1 MEFFAIFVQAPK
13 NKHYMGLVT
22 AKEVAK
28 AINAEKYGV
37 LGTFSG
43 WLLMKVLKIST
54 LNKIYDRNKH
64 LSDVEFLNAILDELE
79 IKFEIPE
86 EDLKR
91 LPKDG
96 AYITI
101 SNHPLGGIDG
111 VLLLKLMLE
120 REPDFKI
127 IANFLLHRI
136 EPLKPYIMPVNPFE
150 THKDAKSSVVG
161 IKETLRHLSDGKP
174 LGMFPAGEVSTYRD
188 GKLVVDKPW
197 EEGAIKVIR
206 KAQVPVIPIYFH
218 AKNSRLFYLL
228 SKINDTIRTA
238 KLPSEL
244 FSQKDR
250 VIKVRIGKPISVNE
264 QNEHST
270 IEEYSEFLR
279 KKTYML
285 ANAFEKEAPFLATPT
300 LKLPKNPKQIATAA
314 NKEKMIAE
322 VAALRKTD
330 SRLTQSKNYEVFFT
344 QATKIPNILHEIGRL
359 REITFREVGEGT
371 NESLDLD
378 KYDKYY
384 HHMFL
389 WDDDAKQIAGAYR
402 MGLGTE
408 IFPKYGIDGFY
419 LQELFRFEP
428 ELFDM
433 MSKSIEMGRAFITS
447 EYQQKPM
454 PLFLL
459 WKGIVHTTLRYPDH
473 KYLIGGVSISNQFSD
488 FSKSLMI
495 EFMKSHYYDP
505 YVAQYVYPKKEFK
518 VKLKDADKDFVF
530 NEAEAD
536 LNKFDK
542 IIDEIEPG
550 NLRLPVLIKKYIKQN
565 ARVIAFNVDPLFNN
579 AVDGLMY
586 IRIADLP
593 ESTVKPVMEE
603 FQAELERRLSEKG
616 ELSGDGV

>member
-1 MEFFAIFVQAPK
+1 
-13 NKHYMGLVT
+13 MGLVT

-28 AINAEKYGV
+28 AINADKYGV
-37 LGTFSG
+37 FGTFSG

-54 LNKIYDRNKH
+54 LNKLYDRNKH
-64 LSDVEFLNAILDELE
+64 LKDLDFLNAILDELN

-111 VLLLKLMLE
+111 ILLLKLMLE
-120 REPDFKI
+120 REPNFKI

-136 EPLKPYIMPVNPFE
+136 DPMKPYIMPVNPFE
-150 THKDAKSSVVG
+150 NHKDAKSSVVG

-174 LGMFPAGEVSTYRD
+174 LGMFPAGEVSTYKD

-206 KAQVPVIPIYFH
+206 KAQVPVVPIYFH

-228 SKINDTIRTA
+228 SKIDDTLRTA

-244 FSQKDR
+244 LTQKDR
-250 VIKVRIGKPISVNE
+250 LIKVRIGKPISVAE
-264 QNEHST
+264 QNEHQT
-270 IEEYSEFLR
+270 IEEYSDFLR

-285 ANAFEKEAPFLATPT
+285 SNAFEKEVPFLQSAN
-300 LKLPKNPKQIATAA
+300 LKLPKSPKQIATPA
-314 NKEKMIAE
+314 NHEKMIVE
-322 VAALRKTD
+322 VNALRKTD
-330 SRLTQSKNYEVFFT
+330 CRLLHSKNYEVFFT
-344 QATKIPNILHEIGRL
+344 EAHKIPNILHEIGRL

-378 KYDKYY
+378 KFDKYY

-389 WDDDAKQIAGAYR
+389 WDSETNLIAGAYR
-402 MGLGTE
+402 MGLGSE

-433 MSKSIEMGRAFITS
+433 MHKSIEMGRAFIIKS
-447 EYQQKPM
+447 YQQKPM

-459 WKGIVHTTLRYPDH
+459 WKGIVHLTLRYPEH
-473 KYLIGGVSISNQFSD
+473 KFLIGGVSISNQFSD

-505 YVAQYVYPKKEFK
+505 YVAQYIYPKKEFK

-565 ARVIAFNVDPLFNN
+565 ARVVAFNVDPLFNN

-586 IRIADLP
+586 IRIADIP
-593 ESTVKPVMEE
+593 QSTVKPVMEE
-603 FQAELERRLSEKG
+603 FQAELERKLAEKG
-616 ELSGDGV
+616 E

>member
-1 MEFFAIFVQAPK
+1 
-13 NKHYMGLVT
+13 MGLVT

-28 AINAEKYGV
+28 AINVDKYGV
-37 LGTFSG
+37 FGTFSG
-43 WLLMKVLKIST
+43 WLLMKVLKISA
-54 LNKIYDRNKH
+54 LNKLYDRHKH
-64 LSDVEFLNAILDELE
+64 LKDVEFLKAILDDLQ

-91 LPKDG
+91 LPKEG

-111 VLLLKLMLE
+111 ILLLKLMLE
-120 REPDFKI
+120 KEPNFKI

-150 THKDAKSSVVG
+150 NHKDAKSSVIG
-161 IKETLRHLSDGKP
+161 IKETFRHLSDGKP
-174 LGMFPAGEVSTYRD
+174 LGIFPAGEVSTYKD

-206 KAQVPVIPIYFH
+206 KAQVPVVPIYFH
-218 AKNSRLFYLL
+218 AKNSRLFYFL
-228 SKINDTIRTA
+228 SKINDTLRTA

-244 FSQKDR
+244 HTQKDR
-250 VIKVRIGKPISVNE
+250 VIKVRIGKPISVAE
-264 QNEHST
+264 QNEYQN
-270 IEEYSEFLR
+270 IDAYGEFLR

-285 ANAFEKEAPFLATPT
+285 SNAFEDESKIN
-300 LKLPKNPKQIATAA
+300 LPKLSLPKAPKQIAKPA
-314 NKEKMIAE
+314 NHGEIIEEIAF
-322 VAALRKTD
+322 LKNGD
-330 SRLTQSKNYEVFFT
+330 YRLLQSKNYEVFFVT
-344 QATKIPNILHEIGRL
+344 ADKIPNILHEIGRL

-378 KYDKYY
+378 TYDKYY

-389 WDDDAKQIAGAYR
+389 WDDEAQCIAGAYR
-402 MGLGTE
+402 MGLGSH
-408 IFPKYGIDGFY
+408 IYPKHGIDGFY
-419 LQELFRFEP
+419 LHELFRFEP
-428 ELFDM
+428 ELYDM
-433 MSKSIEMGRAFITS
+433 MSKSIEMGRAFIIK
-447 EYQQKPM
+447 EYQMKPM

-459 WKGIVHTTLRYPDH
+459 WKGIVHTTLHFPEH
-473 KYLIGGVSISNQFSD
+473 KYLIGGVSISNQFSE

-505 YVAQYVYPKKEFK
+505 YIAQYVHPKKEFK

-530 NEAEAD
+530 NETEAD

-542 IIDEIEPG
+542 IIDELEPG
-550 NLRLPVLIKKYIKQN
+550 TLRLPVLIKKYIKQN
-565 ARVIAFNVDPLFNN
+565 ARVVAFNVDPLFNN

-586 IRIADLP
+586 IRISDIP
-593 ESTVKPVMEE
+593 ESTMKPVMEE
-603 FQAELERRLSEKG
+603 FQAELERKEKG
-616 ELSGDGV
+616 

>member
-1 MEFFAIFVQAPK
+1 
-13 NKHYMGLVT
+13 MGLVT

-28 AINAEKYGV
+28 AINTEKYGV
-37 LGTFSG
+37 FGTFSG

-54 LNKIYDRNKH
+54 LNDIYDRNKH
-64 LSDVEFLNAILDELE
+64 LQDVEFLNAILDEFQ

-111 VLLLKLMLE
+111 ILLLKMMLDK
-120 REPDFKI
+120 EPNFKI

-136 EPLKPYIMPVNPFE
+136 DPMKPYIMPVNPFE
-150 THKDAKSSVVG
+150 NHKDAKSSVIG
-161 IKETLRHLSDGKP
+161 IKETLRHLRDGKP
-174 LGMFPAGEVSTYRD
+174 LGMFPAGEVSTYKD

-206 KAQVPVIPIYFH
+206 KAQVPVVPIYFH
-218 AKNSRLFYLL
+218 AKNSRLFYFL
-228 SKINDTIRTA
+228 SKINDTFRTA

-244 FSQKDR
+244 LTQKDR

-264 QNEHST
+264 QNEHTS
-270 IEEYSEFLR
+270 IEDYSEFLR
-279 KKTYML
+279 RKTYML
-285 ANAFEKEAPFLATPT
+285 ANPFEKEMPFLPTPN
-300 LKLPKNPKQIATAA
+300 LKLPKNPKKIVTAA
-314 NKEKMIAE
+314 NQDNIISE
-322 VAALRKTD
+322 VDSLRTTD
-330 SRLTQSKNYEVFFT
+330 CRLLQSKNYEVFF
-344 QATKIPNILHEIGRL
+344 AEAYKIPNVLHEIGRL

-371 NESLDLD
+371 NESIDID

-384 HHMFL
+384 RHMFL
-389 WDDDAKQIAGAYR
+389 WDDDTKQIAGAYR
-402 MGLGTE
+402 MGLGSE
-408 IFPKYGIDGFY
+408 IYAKYGVDGFY
-419 LQELFRFEP
+419 LQELFRFES

-433 MSKSIEMGRAFITS
+433 MSKSIEMGRAFIIK

-459 WKGIVHTTLRYPDH
+459 WKGIVHITLRFPEH
-473 KYLIGGVSISNQFSD
+473 KFLIGGVSISNQFSD

-495 EFMKSHYYDP
+495 EFMKSNYYDP
-505 YVAQYVYPKKEFK
+505 YVAQYINPKKAYK
-518 VKLKDADKDFVF
+518 VKLKDADKDFIF
-530 NEAEAD
+530 DEAESD

-542 IIDEIEPG
+542 IIDELEPG
-550 NLRLPVLIKKYIKQN
+550 SLRLPVLIKKYIKQN
-565 ARVIAFNVDPLFNN
+565 ARVVAFNVDPLFNN

-586 IRIADLP
+586 IRIADIP
-593 ESTVKPVMEE
+593 ESTMKPVMEE
-603 FQAELERRLSEKG
+603 FQAELERKLAEKG
-616 ELSGDGV
+616 EL

>member
-1 MEFFAIFVQAPK
+1 
-13 NKHYMGLVT
+13 MGLVT

-28 AINAEKYGV
+28 AINTDKYGV
-37 LGTFSG
+37 FGTFSG

-54 LNKIYDRNKH
+54 LNKIYNRNKH
-64 LSDVEFLNAILDELE
+64 LKDIEFLNGILDEFQ
-79 IKFEIPE
+79 IKFEIHE
-86 EDLKR
+86 DDLKR

-96 AYITI
+96 AYITV

-111 VLLLKLMLE
+111 ILLLKLMLE
-120 REPDFKI
+120 QEPDFKI

-136 EPLKPYIMPVNPFE
+136 EPMKPYIMPVNPFE
-150 THKDAKSSVVG
+150 NHKDAKSSVLG

-174 LGMFPAGEVSTYRD
+174 LGIFPAGEVSTYKD

-197 EEGAIKVIR
+197 EEGAIKIIK
-206 KAQVPVIPIYFH
+206 KAKVPVVPIYFH
-218 AKNSRLFYLL
+218 AKNSKLFYFL
-228 SKINDTIRTA
+228 SSLNETLRTA

-244 FSQKDR
+244 LTQKNR
-250 VIKVRIGKPISVNE
+250 VIKVRIGKPISVAE
-264 QNEHST
+264 QNE
-270 IEEYSEFLR
+270 IENIVDYGDFLR

-285 ANAFEKEAPFLATPT
+285 SNSYEDEPKFKVTSL
-300 LKLPKNPKQIATAA
+300 LKTTKTPKQIAKSA
-314 NKEKMIAE
+314 NHDKILEEVNSLKESDCLLLE
-322 VAALRKTD
+322 
-330 SRLTQSKNYEVFFT
+330 SKNYEVYLVT
-344 QATKIPNILHEIGRL
+344 ADKIPNILHEIGRL

-389 WDDDAKQIAGAYR
+389 WDVTAQQIAGAYR
-402 MGLGTE
+402 MGLGSH
-408 IFPKYGIDGFY
+408 IYASHGIDGFY
-419 LQELFRFEP
+419 LQELFRFES
-428 ELFDM
+428 ELFPM
-433 MSKSIEMGRAFITS
+433 MSQSIEMGRAFIIS

-459 WKGIVHTTLRYPDH
+459 WKGIVHTTLRYPEH
-473 KYLIGGVSISNQFSD
+473 KFLIGGVSISNQFSD

-505 YVAQYVYPKKEFK
+505 YVAQYVHPKQEFK

-530 NEAEAD
+530 NGTEAD

-542 IIDEIEPG
+542 IIDEVEPG

-565 ARVIAFNVDPLFNN
+565 AKVVAFNVDPLFNN
-579 AVDGLMY
+579 AIDGLMY
-586 IRIADLP
+586 IKISDIP
-593 ESTVKPVMEE
+593 ESTMKPVMEE
-603 FQAELERRLSEKG
+603 FQAKLEKKDKG
-616 ELSGDGV
+616 

>member
-1 MEFFAIFVQAPK
+1 
-13 NKHYMGLVT
+13 MGLVT

-28 AINAEKYGV
+28 AINTDRYGV
-37 LGTFSG
+37 FGTFSG
-43 WLLMKVLKIST
+43 WLLMKVLKISI

-64 LSDVEFLNAILDELE
+64 LTEIEFLNAILDEFQ

-91 LPKDG
+91 LPKEG
-96 AYITI
+96 PYITV

-111 VLLLKLMLE
+111 ILLLKLMLE
-120 REPDFKI
+120 REPNFKI

-136 EPLKPYIMPVNPFE
+136 EPMKPYIMPVNPFE
-150 THKDAKSSVVG
+150 NHKDSKSSVVG
-161 IKETLRHLSDGKP
+161 LKETFRHLSDGKP
-174 LGMFPAGEVSTYRD
+174 LGIFPAGEVSTYKD

-206 KAQVPVIPIYFH
+206 KAQVPVVPIYFH
-218 AKNSRLFYLL
+218 AKNSKLFYFL
-228 SKINDTIRTA
+228 SKINDTLRTA

-244 FSQKDR
+244 LTQKDR
-250 VIKVRIGKPISVNE
+250 VIRVRIGKPISVVE
-264 QNEHST
+264 QNEHENIT
-270 IEEYSEFLR
+270 DYCDFLR

-285 ANAFEKEAPFLATPT
+285 ANSFDDDEKLLNLPN
-300 LKLPKNPKQIATAA
+300 LKLPKSVKQIAKPA
-314 NKEKMIAE
+314 NHDKIIEEIE
-322 VAALRKTD
+322 RLNEGDYQFLR
-330 SRLTQSKNYEVFFT
+330 SKNYVVYFVS
-344 QATKIPNILHEIGRL
+344 ADKIPNILHEIGRL
-359 REITFREVGEGT
+359 REITFRAIGEGT

-378 KYDKYY
+378 KYDQYY

-389 WDDDAKQIAGAYR
+389 WDEETQQIAGAYR
-402 MGLGTE
+402 MGLGSQIYE
-408 IFPKYGIDGFY
+408 KHGIEGFY
-419 LQELFRFEP
+419 LNDLFRFEP
-428 ELFDM
+428 ELYKM
-433 MSKSIEMGRAFITS
+433 MSESIEMGRAFIIS

-459 WKGIVHTTLRYPDH
+459 WKGIVHTTLRYPEH
-473 KYLIGGVSISNQFSD
+473 KYLIGGVSISNQFTE

-505 YVAQYVYPKKEFK
+505 YVAQYIHPKNEYK

-530 NEAEAD
+530 NETKSD

-542 IIDEIEPG
+542 IIDEIEPEG
-550 NLRLPVLIKKYIKQN
+550 LRLPVLIKKYIKQN
-565 ARVIAFNVDPLFNN
+565 ARVVAFNVDPLFNN

-603 FQAELERRLSEKG
+603 FQAELERKEKG
-616 ELSGDGV
+616 

>member
-1 MEFFAIFVQAPK
+1 
-13 NKHYMGLVT
+13 MGLVT

-28 AINAEKYGV
+28 AINADKYGF

-54 LNKIYDRNKH
+54 LNKIYNRNKH
-64 LSDVEFLNAILDELE
+64 LSEVPFLNAILDEFQ

-111 VLLLKLMLE
+111 ILLLKLMLE
-120 REPDFKI
+120 REPNFKI

-136 EPLKPYIMPVNPFE
+136 EPMKPYIMPVNPFE
-150 THKDAKSSVVG
+150 NHKDAKSSVVG
-161 IKETLRHLSDGKP
+161 LKETLRHLSDGKP
-174 LGMFPAGEVSTYRD
+174 LGIFPAGEVSTYKD

-206 KAQVPVIPIYFH
+206 KAQVPVVPIYFH
-218 AKNSRLFYLL
+218 AKNSKLFYFL
-228 SKINDTIRTA
+228 SKINDTLRTA

-244 FSQKDR
+244 LTQKKR
-250 VIKVRIGKPISVNE
+250 VIKVRIGKPITVAE
-264 QNEHST
+264 QNEYQD
-270 IEEYSEFLR
+270 IESYGDFLR

-285 ANAFEKEAPFLATPT
+285 SNAFVDESKIN
-300 LKLPKNPKQIATAA
+300 LPKLSIPKPPKQIAKPA
-314 NKEKMIAE
+314 NQEQILEEMAI
-322 VAALRKTD
+322 LRQGD
-330 SRLTQSKNYEVFFT
+330 YRLLQSKNYEVYFVT
-344 QATKIPNILHEIGRL
+344 ADKIPNILHEIGRL

-378 KYDKYY
+378 AYDKYY

-389 WDDDAKQIAGAYR
+389 WDDETQCIAGAYR
-402 MGLGTE
+402 MGLGSH
-408 IFPKYGIDGFY
+408 IYPKHGIDGFY
-419 LQELFRFEP
+419 LHELFRFEP
-428 ELFDM
+428 ELYDM
-433 MSKSIEMGRAFITS
+433 MSKSIEMGRAFIIK

-459 WKGIVHTTLRYPDH
+459 WKGIVHTTLHHPEH

-505 YVAQYVYPKKEFK
+505 YIAQYVHPKKEYK

-530 NEAEAD
+530 NETEAD

-542 IIDEIEPG
+542 IIDEVEPG

-565 ARVIAFNVDPLFNN
+565 ARVVAFNVDPLFNN

-586 IRIADLP
+586 IKIADLP

-603 FQAELERRLSEKG
+603 FQAELERKEKG
-616 ELSGDGV
+616 

>member
-1 MEFFAIFVQAPK
+1 
-13 NKHYMGLVT
+13 MGLVT

-28 AINAEKYGV
+28 AIHADKYGF

-54 LNKIYDRNKH
+54 LNKVYDRNKH
-64 LSDVEFLNAILDELE
+64 LSKVEFLNAILDEFQ

-86 EDLKR
+86 EDFKR

-111 VLLLKLMLE
+111 ILLLKLMLE
-120 REPDFKI
+120 KEPNFKI

-136 EPLKPYIMPVNPFE
+136 EPMKPYIMPVNPFE
-150 THKDAKSSVVG
+150 NHKDAKSSVIG

-174 LGMFPAGEVSTYRD
+174 LGMFPAGEVSTYKD
-188 GKLVVDKPW
+188 GKIVVDKPW
-197 EEGAIKVIR
+197 EEGAIKIIK
-206 KAQVPVIPIYFH
+206 KANVPVVPIYFH
-218 AKNSRLFYLL
+218 AKNSTLFYFL
-228 SKINDTIRTA
+228 SKLNDTLRTA

-244 FSQKDR
+244 LTQKKR
-250 VIKVRIGKPISVNE
+250 VIKVRIGKPISVAE
-264 QNEHST
+264 QNEFTS
-270 IEEYSEFLR
+270 IEEYGEFLR

-285 ANAFEKEAPFLATPT
+285 SNAFEKESKLISTDL
-300 LKLPKNPKQIATAA
+300 LKLPKSSPKQIVKPA
-314 NKEKMIAE
+314 NHEQILE
-322 VAALRKTD
+322 EIAALREQD
-330 SRLTQSKNYEVFFT
+330 CRLLQSKNYEVFLIT
-344 QATKIPNILHEIGRL
+344 ADKIPNILHEIGRL

-371 NESLDLD
+371 NESIDLD
-378 KYDKYY
+378 KYDQYY

-389 WDDDAKQIAGAYR
+389 WDDEAQVIAGAYR
-402 MGLGTE
+402 MGLGSQ
-408 IFPKYGIDGFY
+408 IYNKYGIDGFY
-419 LQELFRFEP
+419 LHDLFRFEP
-428 ELFDM
+428 ELYDM
-433 MSKSIEMGRAFITS
+433 MSKSIEMGRAFIIS

-459 WKGIVHTTLRYPDH
+459 WKGIVHTTLRHPEH
-473 KYLIGGVSISNQFSD
+473 KFLIGGVSISNQFSE

-505 YVAQYVYPKKEFK
+505 YIAQYIHPKKDYK

-530 NEAEAD
+530 NETEAD

-542 IIDEIEPG
+542 IIDEVEPG

-565 ARVIAFNVDPLFNN
+565 ARVVAFNVDPLFNN

-586 IRIADLP
+586 IKIADLP

-603 FQAELERRLSEKG
+603 FQAELERKEEKKK
-616 ELSGDGV
+616 